1 MHKSILKPTT
11 KPVVGHYSSGPC
23 AKRPGWTPAAL
34 AKALVG
40 RSHRSAEGKA
50 QLVEVCERSRKILGI
65 PADYKIAIIA
75 GSDTGAFELAL
86 WQMLGARPVD
96 VFAWEV
102 FGRDWL
108 TDVTK
113 QLKINNVREFAAD
126 FGDIPDLSQANPA
139 HDLVFTWNG
148 TTAGVR
154 VPNTDFISATR
165 EGLVFC
171 DAISA
176 VFAMPIDWQKL
187 DVISWSWQKALG
199 GEAQHGM
206 LALSPRAIQRLQ
218 SYTPLWP
225 MPKIFR
231 LTKKGELNE
240 AVFKGEVINTP
251 SMLCVA
257 DALDALDW
265 CDQIGGLPALI
276 ARADA
281 NTKVIADWVDKTPW
295 AEYLASDPTIRST
308 TTNCVKILGPAI
320 EQLSPDAQ
328 RDFVKKICAKIEKE
342 GAGFDLAGHRDAPPH
357 VRFWTGPTVEA
368 SDIAITLEWLEWAYA
383 ETLAEGVA

>member
-1 MHKSILKPTT
+1 MTQKPTLKP
-11 KPVVGHYSSGPC
+11 KVGHYSSGPC
-23 AKRPGWTPAAL
+23 AKRPGWTPDVL

-50 QLVEVCERSRKILGI
+50 QLVDVCERSRKILGI
-65 PADYKIAIIA
+65 PDDYKIAIIA
-75 GSDTGAFELAL
+75 GSDTGAFELAM
-86 WQMLGARPVD
+86 WQMMGPRPVD

-102 FGRDWL
+102 FGKDWL
-108 TDVTK
+108 TDVVK
-113 QLKINNVREFAAD
+113 QLKIKDSREFAVD
-126 FGDIPDLSQANPA
+126 FGQIPDLKQANPA
-139 HDLVFTWNG
+139 HDIVFTWNG

-154 VPNTDFISATR
+154 VPNTDFISDQR

-176 VFAMPIDWQKL
+176 VFAMPIDWKKL

-199 GEAQHGM
+199 SEAQHGM
-206 LALSPRAIQRLQ
+206 LALSPRAIERLK
-218 SYTPLWP
+218 SYTPSWP
-225 MPKIFR
+225 LPKIFR
-231 LTKKGELNE
+231 LTKKGEVND

-257 DALDALDW
+257 DVLDALNW
-265 CDQIGGLPALI
+265 CDTIGGLPALV

-281 NTKVIADWVDKTPW
+281 NTKTIADWVAKTDW
-295 AEYLASDPTIRST
+295 AAFLATDPAIRST
-308 TTNCVKILGPAI
+308 TTNCVTIGGSALEKL
-320 EQLSPDAQ
+320 DAGQ
-328 RDFVKKICAKIEKE
+328 RRDFVKKMCSKIEKE

-368 SDIAITLEWLEWAYA
+368 SDIAATLPWLEWAYA
-383 ETLAEGVA
+383 ETLKEFV

>member
-1 MHKSILKPTT
+1 MTQKPSRR
-11 KPVVGHYSSGPC
+11 PAVGHYSSGPC
-23 AKRPGWTPAAL
+23 AKRPGWTPEAL
-34 AKALVG
+34 ANALTG

-50 QLVEVCERSRKILGI
+50 QLVDVCERSRKILGI

-86 WQMLGARPVD
+86 WHMLGARPVD

-108 TDVTK
+108 TDITK
-113 QLKINNVREFAAD
+113 QLKVKDVREFTAD
-126 FGDIPDLSQANPA
+126 FGGIPDLSQANPA
-139 HDLVFTWNG
+139 HDIVFTWNG

-154 VPNTDFISATR
+154 VPNADFISDKR

-176 VFAMPIDWQKL
+176 VFAMPIDWHKL

-206 LALSPRAIQRLQ
+206 LALSPRAVERLQ
-218 SYTPLWP
+218 SYTPAWP

-257 DALDALDW
+257 DVLDSLGW
-265 CDQIGGLPALI
+265 CESIGGLPALVQ
-276 ARADA
+276 RA
-281 NTKVIADWVDKTPW
+281 NTNTRAIADWVEKTTW
-295 AEYLASDPTIRST
+295 AEYLAADPSTRST
-308 TTNCVKILGPAI
+308 TTNCIKISGPAVAA
-320 EQLSPDAQ
+320 LSPDQQ
-328 RDFVKKICAKIEKE
+328 RDFVKKLCSRVEKE
-342 GAGFDLAGHRDAPPH
+342 GGGFDLAGHRDAPPH
-357 VRFWTGPTVEA
+357 VRFWTGPTVEVA
-368 SDIAITLEWLEWAYA
+368 DILITLEWLEWAYA
-383 ETLAEGVA
+383 ETVKEFA